1 MQIILNVKFGR
12 ILSSYSNI
20 ISKVLICKTIVGLW
34 FAVIILEIKLKKN
47 LNQMAPRLSG
57 NG

>member
-1 MQIILNVKFGR
+1 MQIVLNFKFGR

-20 ISKVLICKTIVGLW
+20 ISEALICKTIVGLW